1 MSSENNKEFKVADLH
16 SDFLSCMR
24 YKKEC
29 VTSPER
35 LKNSPVKIQFFSI
48 FFMPK
53 EQNFLMLAKELKSVV
68 KLMKENDVEW
78 GRTLK
83 DIIENLDKE
92 KVIAIPCVEGAEIL
106 NIFPSKDW
114 VLWIGVRYITLTW
127 NFSNKYADAALD
139 NERHKGVSIEG
150 RELIK
155 WMDSKRIL
163 ADVSHISEKSFVD
176 VIDYTSLPVIASH
189 SNAYTLC
196 DHPRNL
202 KDYQIKEIADTG
214 GVIGVNFSESFLGE
228 GGGLNKIVEH
238 IKYISSLV
246 GTEFVSIGSDFDGA
260 KTPNEI
266 KGPEDYFKLRERL
279 EKNGFSNSDLEK
291 IFFNNIL
298 RVIKKIN
305 R

>member
-1 MSSENNKEFKVADLH
+1 MLSENSNKLRVADLH

-53 EQNFLMLAKELKSVV
+53 EQNFIMLMRELKSIVR
-68 KLMKENDVEW
+68 LMKENDVEW
-78 GRTLK
+78 GRTLNE
-83 DIIENLDKE
+83 IVGNLDTE

-106 NIFPSKDW
+106 NLFPSKDW

-127 NFSNKYADAALD
+127 NFSNRYADAALD
-139 NERHKGVSIEG
+139 NERNKGVSIEG
-150 RELIK
+150 RELIR

-163 ADVSHISEKSFVD
+163 VDVSHISEKSFID
-176 VIDYTSLPVIASH
+176 VIDNTTLPVIASH

-196 DHPRNL
+196 EHPRNL

-214 GVIGVNFSESFLGE
+214 GVIGINFCVNFLGE
-228 GGGLNKIVEH
+228 GDGLDKIVEH

-246 GTEFVSIGSDFDGA
+246 GTDFVAIGSDFDGA
-260 KTPNEI
+260 KTPDDM
-266 KGPEDYFKLRERL
+266 KGPGDYFKLREKL
-279 EKNGFSNSDLEK
+279 EINGFSNSEIEK

-298 RVIKKIN
+298 RVIKEIN